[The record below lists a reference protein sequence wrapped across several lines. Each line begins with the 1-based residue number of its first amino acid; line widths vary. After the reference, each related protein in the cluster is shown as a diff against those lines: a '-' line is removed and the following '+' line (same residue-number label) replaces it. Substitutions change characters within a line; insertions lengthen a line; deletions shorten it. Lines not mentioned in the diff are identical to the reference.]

1 MAKEFLL
8 TAEGLKQMEA
18 ELDYLKSEKML
29 EVAQKI
35 KEARSFG
42 DLSEN
47 SEYDAAKNEQAQV
60 QEKIVKLENM
70 LKHATVIEEDASS
83 SGTITIG
90 AKVKLHDIEYDEDVE
105 YTIVGSNEANPSQGK
120 ISNESPV
127 GKGLLGKKAGQTV
140 EIEAPQGII
149 SFKILKVK
157 K

>member
-1 MAKEFLL
+1 MSKEFLL

-70 LKHATVIEEDASS
+70 LKHATVIEDDEHM
-83 SGTITIG
+83 SGTVTIG
-90 AKVKLHDIEYDEDVE
+90 AKVKVHDMEYDEDTE
-105 YTIVGSNEANPSQGK
+105 YTIVGSNEANPRQKK

-127 GKGLLGKKAGQTV
+127 GKALLGKKVGDLV
-140 EIEAPQGII
+140 EIEVPQGTIGL
-149 SFKILKVK
+149 KILEVTK
-157 K
+157 

>member
-1 MAKEFLL
+1 MSKEFLL

-70 LKHATVIEEDASS
+70 LKHAKVIEEDEHTA
-83 SGTITIG
+83 GTVTIG
-90 AKVKLHDIEYDEDVE
+90 AKVKVHDVEFDEDVE
-105 YTIVGSNEANPSQGK
+105 YTIVGSNEANPRQYK

-127 GKGLLGKKAGQTV
+127 GKGLLGREAGETV
-140 EIEAPQGII
+140 EIEAPQGTITL
-149 SFKILKVK
+149 KILEVTK
-157 K
+157 